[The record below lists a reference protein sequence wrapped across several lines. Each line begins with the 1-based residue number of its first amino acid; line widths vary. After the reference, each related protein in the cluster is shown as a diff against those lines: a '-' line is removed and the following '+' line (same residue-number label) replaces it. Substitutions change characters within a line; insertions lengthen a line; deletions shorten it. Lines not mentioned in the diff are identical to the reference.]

1 MRDAIQHGADM
12 VEFDVQVSK
21 DLVPVVYHEFRLCVQ
36 TRSKQGGD
44 IMLDIPVKDL
54 SLAELQ
60 GLKVHHPSEREGGLK
75 SFGNEGEEAHQ
86 AFPKL
91 EDILVKLDQ
100 HCGFN
105 IEIKYSQLLK
115 GPKEEDKNP
124 MEMNLFLDQVL
135 STVIRHGGRRKI
147 IFSSFAPDICTM

>member
-1 MRDAIQHGADM
+1 MYQLNNFSLLSCSSIKENTLASMRDAIQHGADM

-44 IMLDIPVKDL
+44 VMLDIPVKDL

-60 GLKVHHPSEREGGLK
+60 GLKVHHPSEKEGGLK
-75 SFGNEGEEAHQ
+75 SFGNEAEEAHQ

-105 IEIKYSQLLK
+105 IEV
-115 GPKEEDKNP
+115 N
-124 MEMNLFLDQVL
+124 
-135 STVIRHGGRRKI
+135 
-147 IFSSFAPDICTM
+147 